1 MHRRIRMS
9 VWTPGSVRGDP
20 GPVSYAEFLRIEAL
34 SAGFYRLEEGAT
46 DPQEPHR
53 EDEVY
58 CVISGRARLR
68 IGEELFDIGPGSTAF
83 VPAHASHR
91 FESIT
96 EALELLVVFAPPETA
111 AE

>member
-1 MHRRIRMS
+1 MS
-9 VWTPGSVRGDP
+9 VWTPGSVREDP
-20 GPVSYAEFLRIEAL
+20 EPVSYVEFLRSEAL

-58 CVISGRARLR
+58 CVISGRGRLR
-68 IGEELFDIGPGSTAF
+68 IDEELIDMVPGSTAF
-83 VPAHASHR
+83 VPAHAAHR

-96 EALELLVVFAPPETA
+96 EKLELLVVFAPPETP